1 MTAAMG
7 GRVLATLLCTAGVA
21 VGSKVKTLSQYDQVR
36 AEVNGTLDVDMLT
49 EWLED
54 SHANTMSFLL
64 WDTDGHQYLDM
75 VRFLEATK
83 DRQGAAK
90 IEVWVTLI
98 PPSETEQWVNKSDC
112 GRCPPDRPH
121 PYGSATSGTYC
132 CDNATATKVD
142 HCDSKTPECCVA
154 PGSVLG
160 CQGIPRC
167 GNNPDGTKLHVGQVT
182 QGCPL
187 AHRYAP
193 SLQIHRSHLSTRASW
208 WTSRRATAD
217 ATTMCLLRRILLLNT
232 DPFCI
237 GFLCCF

>member
-1 MTAAMG
+1 MRVTSIRRTEGVVEGVHSERPPSFQPRRAQEIIDDVLVDC
-7 GRVLATLLCTAGVA
+7 GRAQSIDVFRR
-21 VGSKVKTLSQYDQVR
+21 QVI
-36 AEVNGTLDVDMLT
+36 
-49 EWLED
+49 
-54 SHANTMSFLL
+54 
-64 WDTDGHQYLDM
+64 DGPG
-75 VRFLEATK
+75 FLEATK

-167 GNNPDGTKLHVGQVT
+167 GNNPENKTACGSGDPGLPAGTSLCSIPSDSPLTPFNESELVDLT
-182 QGCPL
+182 QGYRGCNDYVPPPTN
-187 AHRYAP
+187 P
-193 SLQIHRSHLSTRASW
+193 SLEH
-208 WTSRRATAD
+208 
-217 ATTMCLLRRILLLNT
+217 
-232 DPFCI
+232 
-237 GFLCCF
+237 

>member
-167 GNNPDGTKLHVGQVT
+167 GNNPENKTACGSGDPGLPAGTSLCSIPSDSPLTPFNESELVDLT
-182 QGCPL
+182 QGYRGCNDYVPPPTN
-187 AHRYAP
+187 P
-193 SLQIHRSHLSTRASW
+193 SLEH
-208 WTSRRATAD
+208 
-217 ATTMCLLRRILLLNT
+217 
-232 DPFCI
+232 
-237 GFLCCF
+237 